1 MNYKNALVGEF
12 MKYRLICLLLLVTLL
27 TFMTGRTWAKSEVGV
42 TASAA
47 ILMDYTT
54 GETLYQKN
62 ASQRLAPASTTKIL
76 TAIVAIEHG
85 KQDQEIVASTKASKA
100 DGSSIWLAA
109 GECHNLKD
117 LLYGILLSSGND
129 ASVAVAENLAGSEQK
144 FTTWMNTKA
153 KDLGARNSNFVNSNG
168 LPEKEHY
175 TTAYDLALITRYA
188 LHNPIFEEIVKTK
201 KKIIAWPGHKW
212 DRIMYNHN
220 KLLWRYE
227 YADGV
232 KTGYTR
238 QAGHCLV
245 SSATKNN
252 HRLIAVVLNSK
263 DVYADSKALFDYGF
277 NHFQLY
283 RIASADEKLGTIN
296 VAQGVKEHVS
306 VVANQP
312 INLLIPKG
320 TESKLKINLDLPSSV
335 QAPVERAQPVGEL
348 NVHLGGELLEKVP
361 LVAMAPVSRKGL
373 LQRIWDWFTELLQ

>member
-1 MNYKNALVGEF
+1 